1 MTVID
6 NDLLQVVD
14 DYGQAWNSHILDEIM
29 AMHTRDTVFRLHLL
43 GSSEVAGHAKVREV
57 FAGLLTLWP
66 DIHFATERLSVGDG
80 FFVHQCSIT
89 ATLAA
94 PLPLDGLTLH
104 PTEKPIRFSGVDV
117 ISMTGR
123 LVHRKETY
131 LDIAA
136 AMQQLGAL

>member
-1 MTVID
+1 MTVTD
-6 NDLLQVVD
+6 NDLARIVD
-14 DYGQAWNSHILDEIM
+14 DYGQAWNSHGLDEIM
-29 AMHTRDTVFRLHLL
+29 AMHTPDTVFRLHLL
-43 GSSEVAGHAKVREV
+43 GSAEAAGHAEVREV
-57 FAGLLTLWP
+57 FAGLLAFWP
-66 DIHFATERLSVGDG
+66 DIHFATDRLSLGDG

-94 PLPLDGLTLH
+94 PLPLDGLVLQ
-104 PTEKPIRFSGVDV
+104 PTGKPIRFSGVDV
-117 ISMTGR
+117 ISVAGG